1 MRDPFPCATHLET
14 LLGFARKGL
23 KATDVT
29 IYSAPEKTHIQRA
42 FERLEEHLR
51 RRGVH
56 VEPTQFPSYTAKPGW
71 RLPHGKRFL
80 DKAGVRP

>member
-1 MRDPFPCATHLET
+1 MSLPRATHLET
-14 LLGFARKGL
+14 ILGLARKGL

-29 IYSAPEKTHIQRA
+29 IYSAFEKEHIKRA

-51 RRGVH
+51 SRGVN
-56 VEPTQFPSYTAKPGW
+56 VEPTQFPSYTPKQGW